1 MFSGLSTAL
10 RCNSVEIP
18 LKRRS
23 GRTITHQ
30 ALSLLARMRVRRTG
44 TVPVLVLIT
53 GAVAIAAI
61 TELQNRSDRS
71 RRAQAELAQV
81 AANLGR
87 LQAAPF
93 QVVVA
98 AKPAAIRAGMA
109 ALEASA
115 RADVDRLRATDS
127 VPALARVDVQ
137 LAEVAK
143 TEDAELSLLQLFL
156 TAHGRSEMAAAFMAP
171 EGSPMSLAV
180 TAPLQRAQR
189 ANETVVTTLDAA
201 GRQYDAR
208 ASSAKTQS
216 LAGSI
221 AAIALLVLAF
231 AYANRRARR
240 ARADAE
246 RLAAENASLA
256 AASRHE
262 AITDALTGLGNRRAL
277 IEALAA
283 ELAGGDPHR
292 RLALALFDLDG
303 FKQYNDSF
311 GHLAGDELLVRLGE
325 RLAGAVD
332 GIGTAFRRGGDEFCV
347 LAPAADGGEQMVARR
362 AAEALADT
370 ADGCVIGCSYGLAVV
385 PDEAH
390 SVEEA
395 LRLADQR
402 MYAEKAGKLRA
413 A

>member
-1 MFSGLSTAL
+1 
-10 RCNSVEIP
+10 VDDYP
-18 LKRRS
+18 
-23 GRTITHQ
+23 Q
-30 ALSLLARMRVRRTG
+30 ALSLLARLRVRRTG
-44 TVPVLVLIT
+44 TVPVLVLIA
-53 GAVAIAAI
+53 GAAAIAAI
-61 TELQNRSDRS
+61 TALQNRSDRS

-81 AANLGR
+81 TANLGR

-98 AKPAAIRAGMA
+98 AKPAAIRARMA
-109 ALEASA
+109 ALEAAA
-115 RADVDRLRATDS
+115 RADVDRLRANDP
-127 VPALARVDVQ
+127 VPALARVDAQ
-137 LAEVAK
+137 LAEVAQA
-143 TEDAELSLLQLFL
+143 EEAELSLLQLFL
-156 TAHGRSEMAAAFMAP
+156 TADGRSEMAAAFVAP
-171 EGSPMSLAV
+171 QGSPLSLLV

-189 ANETVVTTLDAA
+189 ANQTVVATLDAA

-231 AYANRRARR
+231 SYANRRARR
-240 ARADAE
+240 ARAEAE

-277 IEALAA
+277 VEALED
-283 ELAGGDPHR
+283 ELSDGHPQR

-311 GHLAGDELLVRLGE
+311 GHPAGDELLARLGR
-325 RLAGAVD
+325 RLAEAVGGA
-332 GIGTAFRRGGDEFCV
+332 GAAFRMGGDEFCV
-347 LAPAADGGEQMVARR
+347 LAAAGDGGEQLVARR
-362 AAEALADT
+362 AADALTERAE
-370 ADGCVIGCSYGLAVV
+370 GCSIGCSSGLAVV

>member
-1 MFSGLSTAL
+1 
-10 RCNSVEIP
+10 VDDYP
-18 LKRRS
+18 
-23 GRTITHQ
+23 Q

-44 TVPVLVLIT
+44 TVPVLVLIA
-53 GAVAIAAI
+53 GAAAIAAI
-61 TELQNRSDRS
+61 TALQNRSDRS

-81 AANLGR
+81 TANLGR

-98 AKPAAIRAGMA
+98 AKPAAIRARMA
-109 ALEASA
+109 ALEAAA
-115 RADVDRLRATDS
+115 RADVDRLRANDP
-127 VPALARVDVQ
+127 VPALARVDAQ

-143 TEDAELSLLQLFL
+143 AEEAELSLLQLFL
-156 TAHGRSEMAAAFMAP
+156 TADGRSEMAAAFVAP
-171 EGSPMSLAV
+171 QGSPLSLLV

-189 ANETVVTTLDAA
+189 ANQTVVATLDAA

-221 AAIALLVLAF
+221 AAIVLLVLAF
-231 AYANRRARR
+231 SYANRRARR
-240 ARADAE
+240 ARAEAE

-277 IEALAA
+277 IEALED
-283 ELAGGDPHR
+283 ELSDGHPHR

-311 GHLAGDELLVRLGE
+311 GHPAGDELLARLGQ
-325 RLAGAVD
+325 RLAESVG
-332 GIGTAFRRGGDEFCV
+332 GIGTAFRMGGDEFCV
-347 LAPAADGGEQMVARR
+347 LAAAGDGGEQLVARR
-362 AAEALADT
+362 AAEALTET
-370 ADGCVIGCSYGLAVV
+370 AEGCAIGCSYGLAVV

>member
-1 MFSGLSTAL
+1 MFSGLSTGAE
-10 RCNSVEIP
+10 RNSVGIP
-18 LKRRS
+18 LNP
-23 GRTITHQ
+23 GLGGTITHQ
-30 ALSLLARMRVRRTG
+30 ALSLFARMRAPRTG
-44 TVPVLVLIT
+44 TVPVLVLIA

-61 TELQNRSDRS
+61 TGLQNRSDRS
-71 RRAQAELAQV
+71 RRAQAQIAQV
-81 AANLGR
+81 TANLGR

-98 AKPAAIRAGMA
+98 EKPAEIRAQMT
-109 ALEASA
+109 ALESSA
-115 RADVDRLRATDS
+115 RVDVDRLRETDS
-127 VPALARVDVQ
+127 VPALARVDTQ
-137 LAEVAK
+137 LTAVAGAE
-143 TEDAELSLLQLFL
+143 EAELSLLQLFL
-156 TAHGRSEMAAAFMAP
+156 TAHGRTEMAAAFTAP
-171 EGSPMSLAV
+171 QSSPLAQLV

-189 ANETVVTTLDAA
+189 ANQTVVASLDAA
-201 GRQYDAR
+201 GRQYDER
-208 ASSAKTQS
+208 ASRAKTQS

-240 ARADAE
+240 AREEAE

-256 AASRHE
+256 AANRHE

-277 IEALAA
+277 IEALET
-283 ELAGGDPHR
+283 ELADGDPHG

-311 GHLAGDELLVRLGE
+311 GHPAGDELLARLGGC
-325 RLAGAVD
+325 LAAAVD
-332 GIGTAFRRGGDEFCV
+332 GIGTAFRMGGDEFCV
-347 LAPAADGGEQMVARR
+347 LAPAGGGGEQMVARR
-362 AAEALADT
+362 AAEALTDAG
-370 ADGCVIGCSYGLAVV
+370 AGCSIGCSFGLAVV

-402 MYAEKAGKLRA
+402 MYAEKAAKLRA

>member
-1 MFSGLSTAL
+1 
-10 RCNSVEIP
+10 VDDYP
-18 LKRRS
+18 
-23 GRTITHQ
+23 Q
-30 ALSLLARMRVRRTG
+30 ALSLLARLRVRRTG
-44 TVPVLVLIT
+44 TAPVLVLIA
-53 GAVAIAAI
+53 GAAAIAAI
-61 TELQNRSDRS
+61 TALQNRSDRS

-81 AANLGR
+81 TANLGR

-98 AKPAAIRAGMA
+98 AKPAASRARMA
-109 ALEASA
+109 ALEAAA
-115 RADVDRLRATDS
+115 RADVDRLRANDP
-127 VPALARVDVQ
+127 VPALAHVDAQ
-137 LAEVAK
+137 LAEVAQA
-143 TEDAELSLLQLFL
+143 EEAELSLLQLFL
-156 TAHGRSEMAAAFMAP
+156 TADGRSEMAAAFVAP
-171 EGSPMSLAV
+171 QGSPLSLLV

-189 ANETVVTTLDAA
+189 ANQTVVATLDAA

-231 AYANRRARR
+231 SYANRRARR
-240 ARADAE
+240 ARAEAE

-277 IEALAA
+277 VEALED
-283 ELAGGDPHR
+283 ELSDGHPQR

-311 GHLAGDELLVRLGE
+311 GHPAGDELLARLGR
-325 RLAGAVD
+325 RLAEAVGGTGA
-332 GIGTAFRRGGDEFCV
+332 AFRMGGDEFCV
-347 LAPAADGGEQMVARR
+347 LAAAGDGGEQLVARR
-362 AAEALADT
+362 AADALTET
-370 ADGCVIGCSYGLAVV
+370 AEGCSIGCSSGLAVV

>member
-1 MFSGLSTAL
+1 
-10 RCNSVEIP
+10 
-18 LKRRS
+18 
-23 GRTITHQ
+23 
-30 ALSLLARMRVRRTG
+30 MRVRRTG
-44 TVPVLVLIT
+44 TVPVLVLIA

-61 TELQNRSDRS
+61 TALQNRSDES
-71 RRAQAELAQV
+71 RRAQAQLAQV
-81 AANLGR
+81 AAHLGR
-87 LQAAPF
+87 LQVAPF
-93 QVVVA
+93 AIVVA
-98 AKPAAIRAGMA
+98 AKPAAIRARMQ
-109 ALEASA
+109 ALESSA

-127 VPALARVDVQ
+127 VPALANVDAQ
-137 LAEVAK
+137 LDAVARAE
-143 TEDAELSLLQLFL
+143 EAELGVLQLFL

-171 EGSPMSLAV
+171 EGSPLSRLV

-189 ANETVVTTLDAA
+189 ANATVVATLDAA

-208 ASSAKTQS
+208 ASRAKTQS

-221 AAIALLVLAF
+221 AAIVLLVLAF

-240 ARADAE
+240 ARTEAE

-277 IEALAA
+277 IEALEAG
-283 ELAGGDPHR
+283 LADGGAHR

-311 GHLAGDELLVRLGE
+311 GHPSGDELLARLGG
-325 RLAGAVD
+325 RLAGAVA
-332 GIGTAFRRGGDEFCV
+332 GIGTAFRMGGDEFCV
-347 LAPAADGGEQMVARR
+347 LAPAGDGGEQLLARR
-362 AAEALADT
+362 AADALTDT
-370 ADGCVIGCSYGLAVV
+370 AEGGCSIGCSYGVAVV
-385 PDEAH
+385 PDEAS

-402 MYAEKAGKLRA
+402 MYAQKAGKLRA

>member
-1 MFSGLSTAL
+1 
-10 RCNSVEIP
+10 
-18 LKRRS
+18 
-23 GRTITHQ
+23 
-30 ALSLLARMRVRRTG
+30 MRVRRTG
-44 TVPVLVLIT
+44 TVPVLVLIA

-61 TELQNRSDRS
+61 TALQNRSDES
-71 RRAQAELAQV
+71 RRAQAQLAQV
-81 AANLGR
+81 AAHLGR
-87 LQAAPF
+87 LQVAPF
-93 QVVVA
+93 AIVVA
-98 AKPAAIRAGMA
+98 AKPAAIRARMQ
-109 ALEASA
+109 ALESSA

-127 VPALARVDVQ
+127 VPALANVDAQ
-137 LAEVAK
+137 LDAVARAE
-143 TEDAELSLLQLFL
+143 EAELSVLQLFL

-171 EGSPMSLAV
+171 EGSPLSRLV

-189 ANETVVTTLDAA
+189 ANATVVATLDAA

-208 ASSAKTQS
+208 ASRAKTQS

-221 AAIALLVLAF
+221 AAIVLLVLAF

-240 ARADAE
+240 ARTEAE

-277 IEALAA
+277 IEALEAG
-283 ELAGGDPHR
+283 LADGGAHR

-311 GHLAGDELLVRLGE
+311 GHPSGDELLARLGG
-325 RLAGAVD
+325 RLAGAVA
-332 GIGTAFRRGGDEFCV
+332 GIGTAFRMGGDEFCV
-347 LAPAADGGEQMVARR
+347 LAPAGDGGEQLLARR
-362 AAEALADT
+362 AADALTDT
-370 ADGCVIGCSYGLAVV
+370 AEGGCSIGCSYGVAVV
-385 PDEAH
+385 PDEAS

-402 MYAEKAGKLRA
+402 MYAQKAGKLRA

>member
-1 MFSGLSTAL
+1 LFARL
-10 RCNSVEIP
+10 R
-18 LKRRS
+18 
-23 GRTITHQ
+23 
-30 ALSLLARMRVRRTG
+30 ARRTG
-44 TVPVLVLIT
+44 TIPVLVLIA

-61 TELQNRSDRS
+61 TELENRSDES

-81 AANLGR
+81 AANIGR

-93 QVVVA
+93 RVVVA
-98 AKPAAIRAGMA
+98 AKPAAIRAQMT
-109 ALEASA
+109 ALEAAA
-115 RADVDRLRATDS
+115 RADVDRLRTSDP
-127 VPALARVDVQ
+127 VPALARVDAQ
-137 LAEVAK
+137 LAAAARA
-143 TEDAELSLLQLFL
+143 EDEELRLLQLFL
-156 TAHGRSEMAAAFMAP
+156 TARGRSEMAAAFVAP
-171 EGSPMSLAV
+171 QGSPLAQRV

-189 ANETVVTTLDAA
+189 LSQTVVATLDEA
-201 GRQYDAR
+201 GRQYADR
-208 ASSAKTQS
+208 ASGAKTQS

-221 AAIALLVLAF
+221 AAIVLLVLAF

-240 ARADAE
+240 ARAEAE

-277 IEALAA
+277 IEALGA
-283 ELAGGDPHR
+283 ELAAGAPHD

-311 GHLAGDELLVRLGE
+311 GHPAGDELLIRLGE

-332 GIGTAFRRGGDEFCV
+332 GMGTAFRMGGDEFCV

-362 AAEALADT
+362 AAEALTEAG
-370 ADGCVIGCSYGLAVV
+370 DGFTIGCSSGLAVV